1 MTVESLV
8 TDKGAAPN
16 IFTVS
21 ELNERVA
28 DALMSEFG
36 EIWLTGEVST
46 FTKASSGHLYMTLKD
61 QSASV
66 RAVMFR
72 TRIAHCEFQPS
83 VGDQIQIRA
92 KVGLYE
98 PRGEFQLNIQMLRRA
113 GRGTLHEQFL
123 LLKNRLQSEGLF
135 DLANKRS
142 LASQPSSIGVITS
155 LGAAA
160 LHDVLTTLARRA
172 PHVRV
177 IVYPAL
183 VQGQA
188 APREL
193 RLALAAA
200 NQRQEVETI
209 LLVRGGGS
217 LEDLWA
223 FNDEGLARDIAASTL
238 PVIVGVGHES
248 DVSIADFVADVR
260 APTPTAAAE
269 LACMP
274 LQTMFER
281 LGSVAIDLKQ
291 VMTRKLERHAQQLD
305 RLSYGLVSPVQRL
318 TQRRQALALL
328 VKRLEHRLP
337 DVERLKDRVQQRSAT
352 LDRAMAQ
359 KLESGRH
366 RLAMQ
371 QARLDVLG
379 PSATLARGFAIVRG
393 PAGTILTDAQ
403 QVQPTQSVSIH
414 LAKGLVNATVTN
426 TSGETSG

>member
-1 MTVESLV
+1 MTIESLV
-8 TDKGAAPN
+8 IDKDAAPN

-28 DALMSEFG
+28 DALMREFG

-92 KVGLYE
+92 KVGFYE

-142 LASQPSSIGVITS
+142 LATQPSSIGVVTS

-193 RLALAAA
+193 RLA
-200 NQRQEVETI
+200 
-209 LLVRGGGS
+209 
-217 LEDLWA
+217 
-223 FNDEGLARDIAASTL
+223 
-238 PVIVGVGHES
+238 
-248 DVSIADFVADVR
+248 
-260 APTPTAAAE
+260 
-269 LACMP
+269 
-274 LQTMFER
+274 
-281 LGSVAIDLKQ
+281 
-291 VMTRKLERHAQQLD
+291 
-305 RLSYGLVSPVQRL
+305 
-318 TQRRQALALL
+318 
-328 VKRLEHRLP
+328 
-337 DVERLKDRVQQRSAT
+337 
-352 LDRAMAQ
+352 
-359 KLESGRH
+359 
-366 RLAMQ
+366 
-371 QARLDVLG
+371 
-379 PSATLARGFAIVRG
+379 
-393 PAGTILTDAQ
+393 
-403 QVQPTQSVSIH
+403 
-414 LAKGLVNATVTN
+414 
-426 TSGETSG
+426 